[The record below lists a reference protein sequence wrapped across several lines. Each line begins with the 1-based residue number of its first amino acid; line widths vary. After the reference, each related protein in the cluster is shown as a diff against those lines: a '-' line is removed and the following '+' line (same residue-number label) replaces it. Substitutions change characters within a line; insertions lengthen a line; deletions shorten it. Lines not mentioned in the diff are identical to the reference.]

1 MDVTPILIVGI
12 IFGSI
17 VAIILGPS
25 WLKSREKQETQITV
39 RNAID
44 KGQALP
50 PELVEALTKDVT
62 RNLPS
67 RTKDIRRGVL
77 WIAAGVGLGLL
88 GLFSDMTW
96 SGPAELDGSI
106 ANGMLGIAA
115 IPFTIGVAFVIL
127 SFFNKNKD

>member
-12 IFGSI
+12 VFGSI

-44 KGQALP
+44 KGQPLP
-50 PELVEALTKDVT
+50 PELVDALTKDVT
-62 RNLPS
+62 RKLPS
-67 RTKDIRRGVL
+67 RMRDIRQGIIWLAVAVGM
-77 WIAAGVGLGLL
+77 AAFSLVTGDFHGDDWRVATGSGLL
-88 GLFSDMTW
+88 GL
-96 SGPAELDGSI
+96 AC
-106 ANGMLGIAA
+106 
-115 IPFTIGVAFVIL
+115 IPGTVGVAFIVL